1 MCMDLSPNCVIR
13 VCSLSCVQREM
24 QANAMLGFVRY
35 GCRWGW
41 KVGAFASLFT
51 AVRVLF
57 SVYRGSEGVLSYTA
71 AGAVTGAAFKLK
83 YGLKPLIG
91 GAFLGCLIR

>member
-1 MCMDLSPNCVIR
+1 MCMGLSPNPICVL
-13 VCSLSCVQREM
+13 SLSCVQREM

-41 KVGAFASLFT
+41 KLGAFASLFT

-57 SVYRGSEGVLSYTA
+57 SVYRGSEGVLNYTA
-71 AGAVTGAAFKLK
+71 AGAVTGAAFKVK